1 MFCKKCGKE
10 LKDGTKFC
18 SGCGT
23 AVSEQAQNQNTT
35 LQGEVYREPY
45 VAPKKKKKD
54 SKSLIIVLC
63 VTVAVLVITLAVIL
77 IAGLTG
83 KKGMELSVYDY
94 PYETDNISY
103 VLRGK
108 ASSYDKNAVL
118 YINGEQI
125 TFVEKGERNLE
136 WNKEVWLAKGQN
148 TFSIVLETEDGNTK
162 SETVEIEYKPELLY
176 PQGTVLVKSDPAGI
190 FIRPTP
196 AITKEYILYVPYNDF
211 STQFVCQ
218 GEEYI
223 DGDGFTWCRVQIPS
237 GRRGWVRSDIVKSL
251 Y

>member
-10 LKDGTKFC
+10 LKDETKFC

-23 AVSEQAQNQNTT
+23 AVLEQNQNTAV
-35 LQGEVYREPY
+35 QREDYRQQSY
-45 VAPKKKKKD
+45 VAPKTKKKD

-83 KKGMELSVYDY
+83 KKGMALSVYDY
-94 PYETDNISY
+94 PNATDSVSY
-103 VLRGK
+103 VLQGK
-108 ASSYDKNAVL
+108 VSSYDKNAVL

-125 TFVEKGERNLE
+125 TFVEKGKRNLE
-136 WNKEVWLAKGQN
+136 WNKEVWLAKGMN
-148 TFSIVLETEDGNTK
+148 TFSIVLETEDGSTK
-162 SETVEIEYKPELLY
+162 TETVEIEYAPELLY

-211 STQFVCQ
+211 STRFVCQ

-223 DGDGFTWCRVQIPS
+223 DGDGFTWCKVKIPS
-237 GRRGWVRSDIVKSL
+237 GRLGWVRSDIVKSL

>member
-18 SGCGT
+18 SGCGA
-23 AVSEQAQNQNTT
+23 AVSEQSQNTMV
-35 LQGEVYREPY
+35 QEKVYGKPCD
-45 VAPKKKKKD
+45 APKTKKKD

-94 PYETDNISY
+94 PYETDNVSY

-108 ASSYDKNAVL
+108 VSSYDKNAVL

-125 TFVEKGERNLE
+125 TFVEKDERNLE
-136 WNKEVWLAKGQN
+136 WNKEVWLAKGMN
-148 TFSIVLETEDGNTK
+148 TFSIVLETEDGSTK
-162 SETVEIEYKPELLY
+162 TEKVEIEYAPELLY

-211 STQFVCQ
+211 STKFVCQ

-223 DGDGFTWCRVQIPS
+223 DGDGFTWCKVKIPS
-237 GRRGWVRSDIVKSL
+237 GRLGWVRSDIVKSL